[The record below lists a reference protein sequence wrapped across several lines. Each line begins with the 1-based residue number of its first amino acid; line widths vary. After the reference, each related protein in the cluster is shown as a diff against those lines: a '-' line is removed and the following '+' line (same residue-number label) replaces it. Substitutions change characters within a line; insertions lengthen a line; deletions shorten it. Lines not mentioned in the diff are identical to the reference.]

1 MEILRDKSFTA
12 SFDIDINDD
21 LFSELIGTN
30 YKTGWELWYEK
41 KVQKRRHRKHR
52 INKKWAKRYG
62 YRNVITKIDVED
74 FNVTKNSQDVNQ
86 ILFIGEINHD

>member
-30 YKTGWELWYEK
+30 YKTEWELWYEK
-41 KVQKRRHRKHR
+41 KVQRRRHHKRR

-74 FNVTKNSQDVNQ
+74 CNVSKNSQDVNQ
-86 ILFIGEINHD
+86 ISFIGKINHD